1 MNFNRLRYILTVAEE
16 HNITKAAAKL
26 YISQPSLSQCI
37 RSIENELGTE
47 LFIRG
52 KSSVSLTKAGELYV
66 DWAKGTIE
74 SYRMLEAQLEN
85 LKTSAHRELEVGAS
99 PQRGA
104 FLLPNP
110 VNRFYLREPNCNVN
124 IREGL
129 NVNLQNSLYKDELDM
144 IISLPIRDNSR
155 FKSIPLFKEKF
166 LLAAP
171 ADLCIPSVK
180 DEKYNLVEKDVFLGK
195 SIIVLQENQILGKI
209 FRDLLEE
216 LGYAPQKYTEC
227 YNMETAQN
235 LVSNGVGV
243 TLVPEVSIC
252 CHKVSGVEYYSINDS
267 SLSRTVAAVYKAN
280 SKKSG
285 DIELLASCIKEFL
298 REFDYPFEML

>member
-37 RSIENELGTE
+37 RSIESELGTE
-47 LFIRG
+47 LFLRG

-66 DWAKGTIE
+66 EWAKSTIE
-74 SYRMLEAQLEN
+74 SYRVLEAQLEN
-85 LKTSAHRELEVGAS
+85 LKTSSHRELEVGAS

-110 VNRFYLREPNCNVN
+110 VNRFYLLEPNCSVN

-129 NVNLQNSLYKDELDM
+129 NINMQNSLYKDELDM
-144 IISLPIRDNSR
+144 IISLPIKENSR

-171 ADLCIPSVK
+171 ADMRIPFVK
-180 DEKYNLVEKDVFLGK
+180 GEKYNVVEKDVIIGK
-195 SIIVLQENQILGKI
+195 PIIFLQENQNLGKI
-209 FRDLLEE
+209 FRGLLEE

-227 YNMETAQN
+227 YNMETAHN
-235 LVSNGVGV
+235 LVSNGVGI
-243 TLVPEVSIC
+243 TLLPEVSIC
-252 CHKVSGVEYYSINDS
+252 YHKVPGVEYYSINDS

-280 SKKSG
+280 SKKSA
-285 DIELLASCIKEFL
+285 DIELLASCIKEFV
-298 REFDYPFEML
+298 REFDFPFEML